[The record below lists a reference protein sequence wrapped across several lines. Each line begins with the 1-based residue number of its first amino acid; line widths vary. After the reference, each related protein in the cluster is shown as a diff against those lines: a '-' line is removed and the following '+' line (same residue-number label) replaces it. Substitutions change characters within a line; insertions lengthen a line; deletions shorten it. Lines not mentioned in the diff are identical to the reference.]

1 MNPKMRRNFSG
12 DFMPQDLGRGAW
24 RLLSKAPRETSI
36 YLQGTEGGAARSFGT
51 TPLRDLGIEWRG
63 ETALLSF
70 MSDDR
75 VGTVEAGSAI
85 VHQPLGQLYDSL
97 PLQSVDAN
105 ARRFWR
111 RVFRL
116 VRIPGGRFLLTL
128 LARPRRR

>member
-1 MNPKMRRNFSG
+1 MTPKMRRNFSG

-24 RLLSKAPRETSI
+24 RLASPAPREISI
-36 YLQGTEGGAARSFGT
+36 YLQGAEGRAARTFGAA
-51 TPLRDLGIEWRG
+51 PLRDLGIEWRG

-70 MSDDR
+70 MSGET
-75 VGTVEAGSAI
+75 VGTVEVSSAI
-85 VHQPLGQLYDSL
+85 VHEPLGQLYESL